1 MSRRCNHHQHEGY
14 MSVAVPQS
22 SLTSIPPHV
31 HRPVQPF
38 CHAEWSNPR
47 HVRQVPYQVPDV
59 SLRWPTTAT
68 TAVVDRS
75 FTDISLW
82 PGRTTATRS
91 SPMNSHESSATD
103 SPSNSV
109 TTVGVI
115 RYWVLKT
122 LSSST
127 LNCCFL

>member
-1 MSRRCNHHQHEGY
+1 M
-14 MSVAVPQS
+14 
-22 SLTSIPPHV
+22 
-31 HRPVQPF
+31 HRPVQPLY
-38 CHAEWSNPR
+38 HAEWSNPR
-47 HVRQVPYQVPDV
+47 HVQQVPHEVPDV

-68 TAVVDRS
+68 KAVVDRP
-75 FTDISLW
+75 FTDMSLW

-109 TTVGVI
+109 TTVRVI
-115 RYWVLKT
+115 QSWILET

>member
-14 MSVAVPQS
+14 MSVAVPRS

-31 HRPVQPF
+31 HRPVQHL

-47 HVRQVPYQVPDV
+47 HVQQVPEI
-59 SLRWPTTAT
+59 SLRWPTTVT
-68 TAVVDRS
+68 TAFVDRPL
-75 FTDISLW
+75 TDMSLW
-82 PGRTTATRS
+82 PGRTTGTRS

-115 RYWVLKT
+115 RYWILKT